1 MATCYRL
8 LPLVLLAALPTAV
21 LSAETSPKA
30 AAPNADQQ
38 QRIRQ
43 ALATIRLPK
52 TPLERRVKT
61 AYELVAIGRA
71 GVSAFNDYL
80 DKDLARLK
88 AQVKDPPSTAALD
101 EKIEKLRK
109 TLADLR
115 ALDDLSKEQL
125 KDSGLPALDE
135 LTAVYG
141 QREGTLRLHY
151 AGMAKVAAQLQPLIE
166 FLKRLETPGEKE
178 KAFPVPVRVYR
189 KEAEELLAQVTQPVD
204 EKIRSVLEEN
214 VKIGQGLPPDVVE
227 GMRGLN
233 AMRIMCGVQA
243 LRIDLKLCEAAHG
256 HSADMEANNFFAHDS
271 PLPGKKTPWDR
282 AAKAGTTASGEN
294 IYAGGSTAV
303 DAIKA
308 WFLSPGHHKNMLGAG
323 QTRQGLGRVGKHWTQ
338 MFGH

>member
-1 MATCYRL
+1 LPAT
-8 LPLVLLAALPTAV
+8 V
-21 LSAETSPKA
+21 LSAETSSKA

-38 QRIRQ
+38 QKIRQ

-61 AYELVAIGRA
+61 AYDVVALGEAGETAFKEHLERDLKRLAALVK
-71 GVSAFNDYL
+71 N
-80 DKDLARLK
+80 
-88 AQVKDPPSTAALD
+88 PPSTAALD

-115 ALDDLSKEQL
+115 AKEDLSKEQV
-125 KDSGLPALDE
+125 KDIGLPALDE

-141 QREGTLRLHY
+141 QREGIVKLHY
-151 AGMAKVAAQLQPLIE
+151 VGMAKVAVQLQPLVE
-166 FLKRLETPGEKE
+166 FLKRLESPGDKE
-178 KAFPVPVRVYR
+178 KPFPVAVKEYR
-189 KEAEELLAQVTQPVD
+189 EQAEKLLVQVTQPVD

-214 VKIGQGLPPDVVE
+214 VKIGQGLPPEIVE

-243 LRIDLKLCEAAHG
+243 LRIDLKLCEAARG
-256 HSADMEANNFFAHDS
+256 HSADMVANNFFAHDS
-271 PLPGKKTPWDR
+271 PVPGKKTPWDR

-323 QTRQGLGRVGKHWTQ
+323 QTRQGLGRVEKHWTQ